1 MMMAAGAMAL
11 GLGSVSVPASAR
23 MASPSVSPEIPQ
35 IVNIAGRETICLDGA
50 WKTIVDQYETGYYD
64 YRRNPMPARSTYF
77 ADDSFNK
84 DRTRLVEYDFD
95 ASRELNVPGD
105 WNTQREDLYRYEGTV
120 WYRTKFS
127 YKPEDGRTF
136 VYIGAANYESVV
148 GLNGNVLGLH
158 LGGFT
163 PFNYE
168 VTDLLREGENS
179 LIIKVDNKRMLEA
192 VPTVNSDWWNY
203 GGITRSVYLVHT
215 PETFIRDYSVQLKPG
230 TLDTVSGWIQLDGSH
245 AEQDVKVEI
254 PEAGIVIEA
263 RTDASGRA
271 DFEFKALKRK
281 KALLTLWS
289 PENPK
294 LYDVMVSSETDSVR
308 DRIGF
313 RSVETRGTQ
322 ILLNGEP
329 VFCKGISIH
338 EETLRGRGGRGHGEE
353 NAREILGLA
362 KELGCNFVRLA
373 HYPHDEAMVRVADE
387 MGIMVWD
394 EIPVYWTIAFD
405 NPDTYANAERQLT
418 DMIARDHNR
427 ASVIIWSVSNETPRG
442 DARLT
447 FLTNLINKAR
457 SLDPTRLISSAME
470 KDYLDATH
478 CTLTDD
484 LMSVADLLSFNQYVG
499 WYDGDSDKCDR
510 IEWVF
515 SVEKP
520 VFISEWGGG
529 ALYGRH
535 GDRTER
541 FTEEYQSY
549 LYEKNVQMLDRIP
562 ALAGTTPW
570 VLKDF
575 RSPKRMLEG
584 VQDDYNRKGLVNE
597 KGEKKQAFFVLQK
610 WYQSK

>member
-1 MMMAAGAMAL
+1 MKPLRLLTVATMAAL
-11 GLGSVSVPASAR
+11 FLHSA
-23 MASPSVSPEIPQ
+23 AAQEIPQ
-35 IVNIAGRETICLDGA
+35 ITNIAGRDCVSLDGA

-64 YRRNPMPARSTYF
+64 YRRNPMPERSTFF
-77 ADDSFNK
+77 ADDSFDK
-84 DRTRLVEYDFD
+84 DRTRLVEYEFD
-95 ASRELNVPGD
+95 AARELAVPGD

-120 WYRTKFS
+120 WYRTKFNAE
-127 YKPEDGRTF
+127 PREGRTF

-148 GLNGNVLGLH
+148 GLNGHVLGLH

-168 VTDLLREGENS
+168 ITDLLKAGENS
-179 LIIKVDNKRMLEA
+179 LIVKVDNKRMLEA

-215 PETFIRDYSVQLKPG
+215 PETFIRDYCVQLKRG
-230 TLDTVSGWIQLDGSH
+230 SLDTIAGWIQLDGSR

-254 PEAGIVIEA
+254 PEAGIVIPC

-271 DFEFKALKRK
+271 EFEFQAVKRK
-281 KALLTLWS
+281 KALLSLWS

-294 LYDVMVSSETDSVR
+294 LYDVLISSETDSVK

-313 RSVETRGTQ
+313 RSIETRGSQ
-322 ILLNGEP
+322 MLLNGEP

-338 EETLRGRGGRGHGEE
+338 EETLRGKGGRGHGEE

-394 EIPVYWTIAFD
+394 EIPVYWTIAFE

-418 DMIARDHNR
+418 DMVARDHNR

-442 DARLT
+442 DARLA
-447 FLTNLINKAR
+447 FLTKLIDKAR
-457 SLDPTRLISSAME
+457 ALDPTRLISSAME

-478 CTLTDD
+478 CTLKDD
-484 LMSVADLLSFNQYVG
+484 LMEVADLLSFNQYVG
-499 WYDGDSDKCDR
+499 WYDGNSDKCDR

-515 SVEKP
+515 SVDKP

-535 GDRTER
+535 GDRSER
-541 FTEEYQSY
+541 FTEEYQAY

-562 ALAGTTPW
+562 ELAGTTPW

-575 RSPKRMLEG
+575 RSPKRMLDG
-584 VQDDYNRKGLVNE
+584 VQNDYNRKGLVNE

>member
-1 MMMAAGAMAL
+1 MKPLRLLTVATMAAL
-11 GLGSVSVPASAR
+11 FLHSA
-23 MASPSVSPEIPQ
+23 AAQEIPQ
-35 IVNIAGRETICLDGA
+35 ITNIAGRERVSLDGA

-64 YRRNPMPARSTYF
+64 YRRNPMPERSTFF
-77 ADDSFNK
+77 ADDSFDK
-84 DRTRLVEYDFD
+84 DRTRLVEYEFD
-95 ASRELNVPGD
+95 AARELAVPGD

-120 WYRTKFS
+120 WYRTKFNAE
-127 YKPEDGRTF
+127 PREGRTF

-148 GLNGNVLGLH
+148 GLNGHVLGLH

-168 VTDLLREGENS
+168 ITDLLKAGENS
-179 LIIKVDNKRMLEA
+179 LIVKVDNKRMLEA

-215 PETFIRDYSVQLKPG
+215 PETFIRDYCVQLKRG
-230 TLDTVSGWIQLDGSH
+230 SLDTIAGWIQLDGSR

-254 PEAGIVIEA
+254 PEAGIVIPC

-271 DFEFKALKRK
+271 EFEFQAVKRK
-281 KALLTLWS
+281 KALLSLWS

-294 LYDVMVSSETDSVR
+294 LYDVLISSETDSVK

-313 RSVETRGTQ
+313 RSIETRGSQ
-322 ILLNGEP
+322 MLLNGEP

-338 EETLRGRGGRGHGEE
+338 EETLRGKGGRGHGEE

-373 HYPHDEAMVRVADE
+373 HYPHDEAMIRVADE

-394 EIPVYWTIAFD
+394 EIPVYWTIAFE

-418 DMIARDHNR
+418 DMVARDHNR

-442 DARLT
+442 DARLA
-447 FLTNLINKAR
+447 FLTRLINKAR
-457 SLDPTRLISSAME
+457 ALDPTRLISSAME

-484 LMSVADLLSFNQYVG
+484 LMEVADLLSFNQYVG
-499 WYDGDSDKCDR
+499 WYDGNSDKCDR

-515 SVEKP
+515 SVDKP

-535 GDRTER
+535 GDRSER
-541 FTEEYQSY
+541 FTEEYQAY

-562 ALAGTTPW
+562 ELAGTTPW

-575 RSPKRMLEG
+575 RSPKRMLDG
-584 VQDDYNRKGLVNE
+584 VQNDYNRKGLVNE

>member
-1 MMMAAGAMAL
+1 MQTLRLIATAAAAVL
-11 GLGSVSVPASAR
+11 LLHSASAQ
-23 MASPSVSPEIPQ
+23 ELPQ
-35 IVNIAGRETICLDGA
+35 ITNITAREHTSLDGA

-64 YRRNPMPARSTYF
+64 YRRNPMPERSTFF

-84 DRTRLVEYDFD
+84 NRKRLVEYEFD
-95 ASRELNVPGD
+95 AARELQVPGD

-120 WYRTKFS
+120 WYRTKFNAE
-127 YKPEDGRTF
+127 PREGRTF

-148 GLNGNVLGLH
+148 GLNGKVLGLH

-179 LIIKVDNKRMLEA
+179 LIVKVDNKRMLEA

-230 TLDTVSGWIQLDGSH
+230 TKDTLQGWIQLDGSQ

-254 PEAGIVIEA
+254 PEAGIVITA
-263 RTDASGRA
+263 RTDASGHA
-271 DFEFKALKRK
+271 DFEFLAQKRK
-281 KALLTLWS
+281 KSLLSLWS

-294 LYDVMVSSETDSVR
+294 LYDVVVSSETDSVR

-313 RSVETRGTQ
+313 RTVEARGTQ

-338 EETLRGRGGRGHGEE
+338 EETLQGKGGRGHGEE

-373 HYPHDEAMVRVADE
+373 HYPHDEAMIRVADE

-442 DARLT
+442 ADRLT

-457 SLDPTRLISSAME
+457 ELDATRLISSAME
-470 KDYLDATH
+470 KDYIDATH
-478 CTLTDD
+478 CTLNDD
-484 LMSVADLLSFNQYVG
+484 LMQVADLLSFNQYVG

-515 SVEKP
+515 SVDKP

-541 FTEEYQSY
+541 FTEEYQAY
-549 LYEKNVQMLDRIP
+549 LYEKNTQMLDRIP
-562 ALAGTTPW
+562 ELAGTTPW

-575 RSPKRMLEG
+575 RSPKRMLDG
-584 VQDDYNRKGLVNE
+584 VQNDYNRKGLVNE

>member
-1 MMMAAGAMAL
+1 MKASHFTFAAVVAA
-11 GLGSVSVPASAR
+11 SVAVFSASAQ
-23 MASPSVSPEIPQ
+23 ELPQ
-35 IVNIAGRETICLDGA
+35 IVNVAGRECTSLDGQ

-64 YRRNPMPARSTYF
+64 YRRNPMNERSSFF
-77 ADDSFNK
+77 ADASFDR
-84 DRTRLVEYDFD
+84 DRTRLVEYEFD
-95 ASRELNVPGD
+95 AARELAVPGD

-120 WYRTKFS
+120 WYRTKFDAV
-127 YKPEDGRTF
+127 PREGRTF
-136 VYIGAANYESVV
+136 VYFGASNYETVV
-148 GLNGNVLGLH
+148 GLNGHVLGTH
-158 LGGFT
+158 FGGFT

-168 VTDLLREGENS
+168 ITDRLKEEGNS
-179 LIIKVDNKRMLEA
+179 LIVKVDNKRMLDA

-215 PETFIRDYSVQLKPG
+215 PETFIRDYCVQLKKG
-230 TLDTVSGWIQLDGSH
+230 SLDTISGWVQLDGSR
-245 AEQDVKVEI
+245 AEQDIKVEI
-254 PEAGIVIEA
+254 PEAGIVITS

-271 DFEFKALKRK
+271 DFEFQALKRK
-281 KALLTLWS
+281 KPMLSLWS
-289 PENPK
+289 PESPK
-294 LYDVMVSSETDSVR
+294 LYDVLISSETDSVR

-313 RSVETRGTQ
+313 RSIETLGTQ
-322 ILLNGEP
+322 MLLNGEP
-329 VFCKGISIH
+329 IFCKGISIH
-338 EETLRGRGGRGHGEE
+338 EESLHGKGGRSCGEE

-405 NPDTYANAERQLT
+405 NPETYANAERQLT
-418 DMIARDHNR
+418 DMVSRDRNR

-442 DARLT
+442 ADRLT
-447 FLTNLINKAR
+447 FLTNLISKAR
-457 SLDPTRLISSAME
+457 ELDPTRLISSAME

-478 CTLTDD
+478 CTLNDD
-484 LMSVADLLSFNQYVG
+484 LMSVADLLSFNQYIG

-510 IEWVF
+510 VEWVF

-541 FTEEYQSY
+541 FTEEYQAY

-562 ALAGTTPW
+562 GLAGTTPW
-570 VLKDF
+570 ILKDF
-575 RSPKRMLEG
+575 RSPKRMLDG
-584 VQDDYNRKGLVNE
+584 IQNDYNRKGVVSE

>member
-1 MMMAAGAMAL
+1 MKIKYFITAL
-11 GLGSVSVPASAR
+11 GMAVLLLHSASAQ
-23 MASPSVSPEIPQ
+23 ELPQ
-35 IVNIAGRETICLDGA
+35 ITNIASREYTSLDGA

-64 YRRNPMPARSTYF
+64 YRRNPMPEGSTFF

-84 DRTRLVEYDFD
+84 NRKRLVEYEFD
-95 ASRELNVPGD
+95 AARELQVPGD

-120 WYRTKFS
+120 WYRTKFTS
-127 YKPEDGRTF
+127 EPREGRTF
-136 VYIGAANYESVV
+136 VYFGAANYETVV
-148 GLNGNVLGLH
+148 GINGRVLGLH

-168 VTDLLREGENS
+168 ITDLLREGENS
-179 LIIKVDNKRMLEA
+179 LIVKVDNKRMLEA

-230 TLDTVSGWIQLDGSH
+230 TKDTIEGWIQLDGSQ

-254 PEAGIVIEA
+254 PEVGIVIAA
-263 RTDASGRA
+263 RTDASGHA
-271 DFEFKALKRK
+271 DFEFLAQKRK
-281 KALLTLWS
+281 KPLLSLWS
-289 PENPK
+289 PESPK
-294 LYDVMVSSETDSVR
+294 LYDVIVSSETDSVR

-313 RSVETRGTQ
+313 RTVEARGTQ

-338 EETLRGRGGRGHGEE
+338 EETLQGKGGRGHGEE

-442 DARLT
+442 ADRLT
-447 FLTNLINKAR
+447 FLTNLIDKAR
-457 SLDPTRLISSAME
+457 ELDATRLISSAME
-470 KDYLDATH
+470 KDYIDATH
-478 CTLTDD
+478 CTLNDD
-484 LMSVADLLSFNQYVG
+484 LMSVADLLSFNQYIG

-515 SVEKP
+515 SVDKP

-541 FTEEYQSY
+541 FTEEYQAY

-562 ALAGTTPW
+562 ELAGTTPW

-575 RSPKRMLEG
+575 RSPKRMLDG
-584 VQDDYNRKGLVNE
+584 VQNDYNRKGLVNE
-597 KGEKKQAFFVLQK
+597 KGEKKQAFFVLQE

>member
-1 MMMAAGAMAL
+1 MKTLRLIVTVAAAVL
-11 GLGSVSVPASAR
+11 LLHSASAQKL
-23 MASPSVSPEIPQ
+23 PQ
-35 IVNIAGRETICLDGA
+35 ITNITAREYTSLDGA
-50 WKTIVDQYETGYYD
+50 WKTIVDQYETGYYV
-64 YRRNPMPARSTYF
+64 YRRNPMPERSTFF

-84 DRTRLVEYDFD
+84 NRKRLVEYEFD
-95 ASRELNVPGD
+95 AARELQVPGD

-120 WYRTKFS
+120 WYRTKFNAE
-127 YKPEDGRTF
+127 PRDGRTF

-148 GLNGNVLGLH
+148 GLNGKVLGLH

-168 VTDLLREGENS
+168 ITDILREGENS
-179 LIIKVDNKRMLEA
+179 LIVKVDNKRMLEA

-230 TLDTVSGWIQLDGSH
+230 TKDTLQGWIQLDGSQ

-254 PEAGIVIEA
+254 PEAGIVITA
-263 RTDASGRA
+263 RTDASGHA
-271 DFEFKALKRK
+271 DFEFLAQKRK
-281 KALLTLWS
+281 KSLLSLWS
-289 PENPK
+289 PESPK
-294 LYDVMVSSETDSVR
+294 LYDVVVSSETDSVR

-313 RSVETRGTQ
+313 RTVEARGTQ

-338 EETLRGRGGRGHGEE
+338 EETLRGNGGRGHGEA
-353 NAREILGLA
+353 NAREILGLV

-373 HYPHDEAMVRVADE
+373 HYPHDEAMIRVADE

-442 DARLT
+442 ADRLT
-447 FLTNLINKAR
+447 FLTDLINKAR
-457 SLDPTRLISSAME
+457 ELDATRLISSAME
-470 KDYLDATH
+470 KDYIDATH
-478 CTLTDD
+478 CTLNDD
-484 LMSVADLLSFNQYVG
+484 LMQVADLLSFNQYVG

-515 SVEKP
+515 SVDKP

-541 FTEEYQSY
+541 FTEEYQAY
-549 LYEKNVQMLDRIP
+549 LYEKNTQMLDRISE
-562 ALAGTTPW
+562 LAGTTPW

-575 RSPKRMLEG
+575 RSPKRMLDG
-584 VQDDYNRKGLVNE
+584 VQNDYNRKGLVNE

>member
-1 MMMAAGAMAL
+1 MKTLRLIATAGAAAL
-11 GLGSVSVPASAR
+11 FLHSASAQ
-23 MASPSVSPEIPQ
+23 ELPQ
-35 IVNIAGRETICLDGA
+35 ITNITARECTSLDGA

-64 YRRNPMPARSTYF
+64 YRRNPMPEHSTFF

-84 DRTRLVEYDFD
+84 NRKRLVEYEFD
-95 ASRELNVPGD
+95 AARELQVPGD

-127 YKPEDGRTF
+127 SKPSDGRTF
-136 VYIGAANYESVV
+136 VYFGASNYETVV
-148 GLNGNVLGLH
+148 GLNGKVLGLH

-168 VTDLLREGENS
+168 ITDLLREGENS
-179 LIIKVDNKRMLEA
+179 LIVKVANKRMLEA

-230 TLDTVSGWIQLDGSH
+230 TKDTLRGWIQLDGSQS
-245 AEQDVKVEI
+245 AQDVKVEI
-254 PEAGIVIEA
+254 PAAGIVITA
-263 RTDASGRA
+263 RTDASGHA
-271 DFEFKALKRK
+271 DFEFLAQKRK
-281 KALLTLWS
+281 KSLLSLWS
-289 PENPK
+289 PESPK
-294 LYDVMVSSETDSVR
+294 LYDVVVSSETDSVR

-313 RSVETRGTQ
+313 RTVEARGTQ

-338 EETLRGRGGRGHGEE
+338 EETLRGKGGRGHGEE

-442 DARLT
+442 ADRLT

-457 SLDPTRLISSAME
+457 ELAKKKEEEESSAAEEEE
-470 KDYLDATH
+470 K
-478 CTLTDD
+478 
-484 LMSVADLLSFNQYVG
+484 
-499 WYDGDSDKCDR
+499 
-510 IEWVF
+510 
-515 SVEKP
+515 KP
-520 VFISEWGGG
+520 
-529 ALYGRH
+529 
-535 GDRTER
+535 T
-541 FTEEYQSY
+541 TEE
-549 LYEKNVQMLDRIP
+549 LLTAILEE
-562 ALAGTTPW
+562 
-570 VLKDF
+570 LKKD
-575 RSPKRMLEG
+575 
-584 VQDDYNRKGLVNE
+584 N
-597 KGEKKQAFFVLQK
+597 
-610 WYQSK
+610 